1 MQAALLTSAAAWVK
15 PGGFLAYCVCS
26 LQPQEGEAQIDAFL
40 ARHEDFAV
48 SDTKAPARFTPDSDA
63 AQNMDGFFVA
73 LLHKIG

>member
-1 MQAALLTSAAAWVK
+1 MNYMNATTK
-15 PGGFLAYCVCS
+15 T
-26 LQPQEGEAQIDAFL
+26 EAQIEAFL
-40 ARHEDFAV
+40 ARHKDFAV